1 MIAEGWISNEEM
13 ELVHYHMRRKGSIL
27 EVGCAVGK
35 LFSYLYSFHPNWK
48 YTVVDP
54 FEEEL
59 VYLQKDW
66 NKGYF
71 DEDNLGELVTRKL
84 FEKNCPFAHVNQC
97 YFENFET
104 DEKFDIVSLGLV
116 GSKVDYIECYKKAK
130 KLLNPNGL
138 IIGRNYNHKKYGD
151 VIKEAIDCI
160 GGSIIDTAKG
170 SFVLNV

>member
-1 MIAEGWISNEEM
+1 MIAEGWISNKEM
-13 ELVHYHMRRKGSIL
+13 ELVHYHMRREGSIL

-71 DEDNLGELVTRKL
+71 EKDNLGELVTRKL
-84 FEKNCPFAHVNQC
+84 FEK
-97 YFENFET
+97 
-104 DEKFDIVSLGLV
+104 IVRLPMSISVILKILKLMKSLILSV
-116 GSKVDYIECYKKAK
+116 
-130 KLLNPNGL
+130 
-138 IIGRNYNHKKYGD
+138 
-151 VIKEAIDCI
+151 
-160 GGSIIDTAKG
+160 
-170 SFVLNV
+170 